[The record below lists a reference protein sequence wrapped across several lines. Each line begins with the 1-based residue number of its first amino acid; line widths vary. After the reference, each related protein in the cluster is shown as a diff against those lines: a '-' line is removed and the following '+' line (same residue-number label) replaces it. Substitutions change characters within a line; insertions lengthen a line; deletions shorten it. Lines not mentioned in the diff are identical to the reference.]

1 MTDGKPTSD
10 QELIATQT
18 LDDDLGMASNVVLPP
33 DPMMTAGVA
42 KGTRQ
47 HGELVRLL
55 QDSWHVRRTKVGIGI
70 LLAMLALVIFGPY
83 VAPYTPTEFVGPPF
97 SGPTD
102 AAVLGTDYIGHDV
115 LTRVLYGGRTV
126 ITLAL
131 AATVLGLVVGVTLGL
146 VAGYARRWADETVMR
161 ILDVVLA
168 FPSIVLSLLFV
179 SVFGPRL
186 WLIVLLVGLSHAPRI
201 ARVTRVAAMEVAQRD
216 FVRAAEALGVS
227 RARILGAEILP
238 NITSPLL
245 VEFGL
250 RLTYSI
256 GIIAALSFLGFGL
269 QPPAADWGL
278 MINEN
283 RIGITV
289 QPYAVFIP
297 VVLIGILTIATNL
310 IADGVARALVGI
322 DRDTG
327 ANA

>member
-1 MTDGKPTSD
+1 MSEGPFGP
-10 QELIATQT
+10 QRGLEE
-18 LDDDLGMASNVVLPP
+18 DLGLESNVILAP
-33 DPMMTAGVA
+33 DPALAPGLA
-42 KGTRQ
+42 RGSRQ
-47 HGELVRLL
+47 HGELVQLL
-55 QDSWHVRRTKVGIGI
+55 HDSWHVRRTKIGVAV
-70 LLAMLALVIFGPY
+70 LLAVLALAVFGPWI
-83 VAPYTPTEFVGPPF
+83 APYSPTEFVGPPF
-97 SGPTD
+97 SGPSD
-102 AAVLGTDYIGHDV
+102 VAWLGTDYIGHDV

-131 AATVLGLVVGVTLGL
+131 AATVLGLVAGVSLGL
-146 VAGYARRWADETVMR
+146 IAGYARRWSDETIMR

-168 FPSIVLSLLFV
+168 FPSIVLALLFV

-186 WLIVLLVGLSHAPRI
+186 WLIVLMVGISHAPRI
-201 ARVTRVAAMEVAQRD
+201 ARVTRVSAMEVVQRD

-227 RARILGAEILP
+227 RARILAAEILP

-289 QPYAVFIP
+289 QPYAVFVP
-297 VVLIGILTIATNL
+297 VLLIGILTIATNM

-327 ANA
+327 GAA

>member
-1 MTDGKPTSD
+1 MSD
-10 QELIATQT
+10 RLPGSPPNP
-18 LDDDLGMASNVVLPP
+18 DRDLGLESNAMLSP
-33 DPMMTAGVA
+33 DPMLASGLA
-42 KGTRQ
+42 RGSRQ
-47 HGELVRLL
+47 HGELVQLL
-55 QDSWHVRRTKVGIGI
+55 HDSWHVRRTKIGIAI
-70 LLAMLALVIFGPY
+70 LLAVLALAIFGPLI
-83 VAPYTPTEFVGPPF
+83 APYTPTEFVGPPF
-97 SGPTD
+97 SGPSST
-102 AAVLGTDYIGHDV
+102 AWMGTDYIGHDV

-131 AATVLGLVVGVTLGL
+131 AATVLGLVVGVSLGL
-146 VAGYARRWADETVMR
+146 MAGYARRWSDETIMR

-168 FPSIVLSLLFV
+168 FPSIVLALLFV

-186 WLIVLLVGLSHAPRI
+186 WLIVLMVGISHAPRI
-201 ARVTRVAAMEVAQRD
+201 ARVTRASAMEVVQRD

-227 RARILGAEILP
+227 RVRILAAEILP

-256 GIIAALSFLGFGL
+256 GLIAALSFLGFGL

-289 QPYAVFIP
+289 QPYAVFVP
-297 VVLIGILTIATNL
+297 VLLIGILTIATNM

-327 ANA
+327 GAA